1 MSRRRIVFA
10 VILILL
16 VLAAWWLLQR
26 GSKGAKARQAIQ
38 DVPARIANLSVPMS
52 NAWEARFALP
62 GSNAE
67 LERFGTPIGAL
78 GAQSDGTIFNVTANG
93 VVEVSI
99 PLMGTDQQAARL
111 IWLPNVDPAAV
122 LPDPR
127 VRTWRCV
134 SDNLPSVAQILP
146 DCTAV
151 LADQR
156 MALLAEHAAKLEST
170 AAALRP
176 PEPEPEPES
185 TQEPAPDGA
194 PATDVPVQEAPGA
207 DPQSSAANGP
217 VVSLT
222 PEEVD
227 RALRGGQSLEQ
238 ALADKRRNTAP

>member
-1 MSRRRIVFA
+1 MSRRRIIFA

-16 VLAAWWLLQR
+16 LLAAWWLLQA
-26 GSKGAKARQAIQ
+26 GGEGAKARQAIKA
-38 DVPARIANLSVPMS
+38 VPARIANLSVPMS

-67 LERFGTPIGAL
+67 LERFGTPVGAL
-78 GAQSDGTIFNVTANG
+78 GAQVDGTIFNVTANG

-99 PLMGTDQQAARL
+99 PLLGTDQQAARL

-134 SDNLPSVAQILP
+134 SDNLPSVAQLLA

-151 LADQR
+151 NADQR
-156 MALLAEHAAKLEST
+156 VALLAEHAARLESI
-170 AAALRP
+170 AAELRP

-185 TQEPAPDGA
+185 TQEPAPDGTT
-194 PATDVPVQEAPGA
+194 ATDAAAQEAPGA
-207 DPQSSAANGP
+207 DQQSPASNGP
-217 VVSLT
+217 AVSLT

-238 ALADKRRNTAP
+238 ALADKRRAVAP